1 MFDQA
6 TQLSY
11 DEKLA
16 LVKDRL
22 SILTSDLSE
31 EQLDFILHPI
41 KTPCYLKACPG
52 GGKTEVVGIKAAYDI
67 KAWENSFAG
76 VAVLSFTKNAAK
88 EIADRIKKYGGPSAT
103 QHPHF
108 IGTIDSWI
116 HGYLL
121 HPFAHKSANYKGKSN
136 DKSYRLIDNEEKYD
150 FLTSFKTDI
159 YVNNRLHQSIWAN
172 DYYFECGTPPALQS
186 QSRYLNLD
194 NITPDAKTNLQ
205 NNKRKFLTAGLSTY
219 ADAEF
224 LCYYLL
230 KNNDNIL
237 NLFVKRFPFLI
248 IDECQDL
255 SNNQLEILH
264 LLVEKGTIVHFIGD
278 NNQSIY
284 EFKKV
289 YTEKI
294 IEFITKNNLEQKQ
307 LTQNYRSNQHVV
319 NICLELE
326 KLNTGQTSG
335 SAVVGKE
342 PFLFEQNCFIW
353 EYEKDEMTQLPQ
365 KFIDFIKEKNKTLI
379 DSSINISLKKSAV
392 LARSHATLSEF
403 RPQSNRDFSKTQ
415 LFASAINIWNV
426 DKRSG
431 KDMQNS
437 LQQLGKALCLTLF
450 NGNGNHQQQYCPESF
465 TQIEWRNFLFEFISE
480 ASLPAHNLFPF
491 ATSNWSTWAANFK
504 KFLETYWP
512 DMIENGKELAD
523 VKKTIKAP
531 SGLATSLVID
541 GIKQS
546 ATTISSPIRFT
557 TIHDVKGE
565 TLDAVLLISSPNNTG
580 QKTGRHYED
589 WIGLSGDKEHIRFG
603 YVASSRPKHILI
615 WAIPKTSNN
624 TNLAKMEAMGFTLES
639 SGLFAGL

>member
-1 MFDQA
+1 MSEQA
-6 TQLSY
+6 KQLSY

-16 LVKDRL
+16 LLKERL
-22 SILTSDLSE
+22 NTLTRELSE

-52 GGKTEVVGIKAAYDI
+52 SGKTEVVGIKAAYDI
-67 KAWENSFAG
+67 KEWEDGFAG
-76 VAVLSFTKNAAK
+76 IAVLSFTKNAAK

-108 IGTIDSWI
+108 IGTIDSWL

-121 HPFAHKSANYKGKSN
+121 HPLGHKSTNYKGKVN

-159 YVNNRLHQSIWAN
+159 YVNNKLHQSIWAN

-186 QSRYLNLD
+186 QSRYLNLE
-194 NITPDAKTNLQ
+194 NITTDTKTNLQ
-205 NNKRKFLTAGLSTY
+205 NNKRRFLSAGLSTY

-230 KNNDNIL
+230 KNNNNIL

-255 SNNQLEILH
+255 SNNQLEILK

-294 IEFITKNNLEQKQ
+294 DEFITNNKLEQRQ
-307 LTQNYRSNQHVV
+307 LTQNFRSNQHVV

-326 KLNTGQTSG
+326 KLNTGNTS
-335 SAVVGKE
+335 STVIGKE

-353 EYEKDEMTQLPQ
+353 EYERDAMTHLPQ
-365 KFIDFIKEKNKTLI
+365 KFIDFIKEKNKLLT
-379 DSSINISLKKSAV
+379 DSEINISLRKCAV

-426 DKRSG
+426 EKRSG
-431 KDMQNS
+431 KDMQNA
-437 LQQLGKALCLTLF
+437 LQQLGKALCLLLYS
-450 NGNGNHQQQYCPESF
+450 GNGNHQQQYCPEGFS
-465 TQIEWRNFLFEFISE
+465 QIEWRNFLFEFISE
-480 ASLPAHNLFPF
+480 ASLPAYKLYPF
-491 ATSNWSTWAANFK
+491 ANSNWSTWAGNFK
-504 KFLETYWP
+504 KFLEVFWSS
-512 DMIENGKELAD
+512 MIENGKELVD
-523 VKKTIKAP
+523 IKKMIKAP
-531 SGLATSLVID
+531 NKQAASLVVD

-546 ATTISSPIRFT
+546 ATTISNAVRFT

-565 TLDAVLLISSPNNTG
+565 TLDAIMLVSSPNNTG

-589 WIGLSGDKEHIRFG
+589 WIGFSGDKEHIRFG

-615 WAIPKTSNN
+615 WAIPKTTNN
-624 TNLAKMEAMGFTLES
+624 TSLAKMEAMGFTLES
-639 SGLFAGL
+639 TGLFAAL

>member
-1 MFDQA
+1 MSDPVK
-6 TQLSY
+6 QLSH
-11 DEKLA
+11 DEKIA
-16 LVKDRL
+16 LVKERL
-22 SILTSDLSE
+22 GMLNRDLSE

-52 GGKTEVVGIKAAYDI
+52 SGKTEVVGIKAAYDI
-67 KAWENSFAG
+67 KEWEDKFAG

-88 EIADRIKKYGGPSAT
+88 EISERIKKYGGSSAT

-108 IGTIDSWI
+108 IGTIDSWL

-121 HPFAHKSANYKGKSN
+121 HPLGHKSTNYKGKLN

-159 YVNNRLHQSIWAN
+159 YINNKLHQSIWAN

-186 QSRYLNLD
+186 QSRYLNLETVTAD
-194 NITPDAKTNLQ
+194 VKTTLQ
-205 NNKRKFLTAGLSTY
+205 NNKKKFLGAGLSTY

-230 KNNDNIL
+230 KNNANIL

-294 IEFITKNNLEQKQ
+294 TEFITNNNLEQKQ

-326 KLNTGQTSG
+326 KLNTGQSLG
-335 SAVVGKE
+335 SVIGKE
-342 PFLFEQNCFIW
+342 PLLFEKNCFVW
-353 EYEKDEMTQLPQ
+353 EYEKDQMTQLPQ
-365 KFIDFIKEKNKTLI
+365 KFIDFIKDKNKSLTNAGVTL
-379 DSSINISLKKSAV
+379 SLGKSAV

-437 LQQLGKALCLTLF
+437 LQQLGKALCLTLY
-450 NGNGNHQQQYCPESF
+450 NGNGNHQQQYCPELFS
-465 TQIEWRNFLFEFISE
+465 QIEWRSLLFEFISA
-480 ASLPAHNLFPF
+480 ASLPANNLYPF
-491 ATSNWSTWAANFK
+491 ATSNWSIWAGNFK
-504 KFLETYWP
+504 KFLEAYWSNLP
-512 DMIENGKELAD
+512 DTGKELAD
-523 VKKTIKAP
+523 IKKVIKAP
-531 SGLATSLVID
+531 NKQAASQVVD

-546 ATTISSPIRFT
+546 ITTISNPVRFT

-565 TLDAVLLISSPNNTG
+565 TLDAVLLVSSPNNAG

-589 WIGLSGDKEHIRFG
+589 WIGLSDDKEHIRFG
-603 YVASSRPKHILI
+603 YVASSRPKHLLI
-615 WAIPKTSNN
+615 WAIPKTANN

-639 SGLFAGL
+639 FGLFENL